1 MAEQQHTHASSEPLD
16 STSSSRRGLGFGVV
30 VLMLLAGGASF
41 IGGTHRPLP
50 GTALQSALVL
60 HLERGVGVFAVLL
73 IALLILYRAFHGEL
87 PSEVSSSGVKYAD
100 AGAVETLRR
109 EVKDALEELRQ
120 SSEANTEGLAKL
132 GYSVEN
138 EEGSG

>member
-1 MAEQQHTHASSEPLD
+1 MAEQQHTHASSLD

-41 IGGTHRPLP
+41 VGGTHRPLP

-73 IALLILYRAFHGEL
+73 IALLILKRAFHGEL

-120 SSEANTEGLAKL
+120 SSEANTEALAKL
-132 GYSVEN
+132 GYSF
-138 EEGSG
+138 EEEESSG

>member
-1 MAEQQHTHASSEPLD
+1 MAEQQSTHTGSEPLD
-16 STSSSRRGLGFGVV
+16 STGSSRRRLGFGVV
-30 VLMLLAGGASF
+30 ALMVVAGGASF
-41 IGGTHRPLP
+41 VGGTHRPLP
-50 GTALQSALVL
+50 GTALQSVLVL
-60 HLERGVGVFAVLL
+60 HIERSVGVFAVLL
-73 IALLILYRAFHGEL
+73 IALLILYRAFKGEL

-132 GYSVEN
+132 GYSVEK
-138 EEGSG
+138 EEISG

>member
-1 MAEQQHTHASSEPLD
+1 
-16 STSSSRRGLGFGVV
+16 
-30 VLMLLAGGASF
+30 
-41 IGGTHRPLP
+41 
-50 GTALQSALVL
+50 LVL

-73 IALLILYRAFHGEL
+73 VALLILYRAFKGEL

-120 SSEANTEGLAKL
+120 SSEANTEALAKL
-132 GYSVEN
+132 GYSF
-138 EEGSG
+138 EEEESSG